1 MNKTNKL
8 NKVTKKLTPS
18 KGGKRK
24 KSGRKKPKKA
34 GTRSGLIIFGAVT
47 LILIGLTIGR
57 LIKETEDHS
66 ETGAAI
72 PSGTRS
78 FCIDI
83 SHHNGEKIIWDSLKV
98 MINRD
103 GRTVRSIDQAI
114 RILPVGAVYM
124 KASEGETMR
133 DRRFRVNWEEAGKRE
148 IRRGAYHFFSPARNP
163 VKQADNFI
171 RCVGTLRHSDL
182 PPVLDIETLPPK
194 VTKEELNR
202 NALTWLRLIERHYG
216 VKPVIYAPDSFIRD
230 LLSDELTGNYP
241 LWVAHYEV
249 DAPVCKRYS
258 MWQFTDHAVIH
269 GIPGFTD
276 LSVIKQL

>member
-1 MNKTNKL
+1 MHL
-8 NKVTKKLTPS
+8 
-18 KGGKRK
+18 
-24 KSGRKKPKKA
+24 RKKPKKA
-34 GTRSGLIIFGAVT
+34 GTRSGWIIFGAVT

-114 RILPVGAVYM
+114 RILPVEAVYM

-148 IRRGAYHFFSPARNP
+148 IRRGAYHFFFFGAFSRKPASSATAKTWWPSARRR
-163 VKQADNFI
+163 A
-171 RCVGTLRHSDL
+171 GT
-182 PPVLDIETLPPK
+182 PPST
-194 VTKEELNR
+194 
-202 NALTWLRLIERHYG
+202 A
-216 VKPVIYAPDSFIRD
+216 
-230 LLSDELTGNYP
+230 
-241 LWVAHYEV
+241 
-249 DAPVCKRYS
+249 
-258 MWQFTDHAVIH
+258 
-269 GIPGFTD
+269 
-276 LSVIKQL
+276 